1 MYLHIFLKKT
11 IIIKDR
17 QAYHLDL
24 HFDSVC
30 LLPCNTI
37 WKQYLDDNYV
47 DDSTF
52 SEFID
57 PLQYGFTFEDD
68 MQLLI
73 FCKKKFVCDLYLTNM
88 IFYCVRN
95 ELSTF
100 VSTRGHSYLM
110 FLKGIPWRVSPFSWL
125 ELSLFAF
132 RWGVASSS
140 LWEPLLSSM
149 CWFGSVSFGW
159 YPTFTTLLTFA
170 AALLFG

>member
-11 IIIKDR
+11 IIIEDR

-30 LLPCNTI
+30 LLPCNAI
-37 WKQYLDDNYV
+37 WKEYLDDNYV

-57 PLQYGFTFEDD
+57 PLQYGFPFKDD

-73 FCKKKFVCDLYLTNM
+73 LCKKKCACDLYLIN
-88 IFYCVRN
+88 ISFYFVRN

-125 ELSLFAF
+125 ELSLFAL